1 MIAAPATTAAARAA
15 ATSAAVIGAGPAG
28 LAVVARL
35 LDTGA
40 PRITWIDPA
49 FNGGRLAR
57 YPEVPSNTK
66 VALFLQYAAVSP
78 ALTKAADAAATD
90 PRATLAALEQGKGCA
105 LVHAQKLCADLA
117 SALATAFPDRVD
129 VRRGWVS
136 AVHAKSNAE
145 FVVDVVDGVKDDF
158 APNGTVSSFA
168 ANGTKSTTV
177 HAARLFLCTG
187 SEPTPTP
194 VAPAPHASF
203 PHVRVLDLDTCLTPS
218 ALPALLKPTDR
229 VAVVGSSHSAV
240 LVLKNLSEYL
250 TDRASAHV
258 VNFTRH
264 ALKYAEYQP
273 DGTIKYDNTGLKGVA
288 ADWARA
294 VLEDTEVARKHGIER
309 VTLPAGKETEAYAAH
324 LPGVTHIVYAIGYR
338 ARPLPPL
345 ILDGKP
351 VDAGKV
357 SYDHTS
363 GALKVEGHGTVA
375 GAHGFG
381 IAFPE
386 RITDKWGNV
395 EWSVGMWKFMRY
407 IREVIV

>member
-1 MIAAPATTAAARAA
+1 MIAAPARTAAA
-15 ATSAAVIGAGPAG
+15 TTAAVIGAGPAG

-78 ALTKAADAAATD
+78 ALTKAADAAEHD

-117 SALATAFPDRVD
+117 LALATAFPDRVD
-129 VRRGWVS
+129 VKRGWVS
-136 AVHAKSNAE
+136 AVHARTNAE
-145 FVVDVVDGVKDDF
+145 FAVDVVDGVKDDF
-158 APNGTVSSFA
+158 APNGTVLSA
-168 ANGTKSTTV
+168 VANGSGPKSTV

-194 VAPAPHASF
+194 ATPAPHAAF
-203 PHVRVLDLDTCLTPS
+203 PHVQVLDLDTCLTPS

-240 LVLKNLSEYL
+240 LVLKNLSEYFG
-250 TDRASAHV
+250 AAAPAHV
-258 VNFTRH
+258 VNFSRH

-288 ADWARA
+288 ADWARS
-294 VLEDTEVARKHGIER
+294 VLEDAEVARKHGIER
-309 VTLPAGKETEAYAAH
+309 VMLPVGNEASAYAAH

-338 ARPLPPL
+338 MRPLPPL
-345 ILDGKP
+345 VLNGKL

-357 SYDHTS
+357 SYDHAS
-363 GALKVEGHGTVA
+363 GAIEVEGHGTLK

>member
-1 MIAAPATTAAARAA
+1 MIAAPATTVAARAA

-78 ALTKAADAAATD
+78 ALTKAADAASHD

-117 SALATAFPDRVD
+117 SALASAFPDRVD
-129 VRRGWVS
+129 VKRGWVS
-136 AVHAKSNAE
+136 AVHTTSAAGAE
-145 FVVDVVDGVKDDF
+145 FAVDVVDGVKDDF
-158 APNGTVSSFA
+158 APNGTGSAV
-168 ANGTKSTTV
+168 ANGAKSTTV

-194 VAPAPHASF
+194 ADPAPHAVF
-203 PHVRVLDLDTCLTPS
+203 PHIQP
-218 ALPALLKPTDR
+218 
-229 VAVVGSSHSAV
+229 
-240 LVLKNLSEYL
+240 
-250 TDRASAHV
+250 
-258 VNFTRH
+258 VN
-264 ALKYAEYQP
+264 
-273 DGTIKYDNTGLKGVA
+273 
-288 ADWARA
+288 
-294 VLEDTEVARKHGIER
+294 
-309 VTLPAGKETEAYAAH
+309 
-324 LPGVTHIVYAIGYR
+324 
-338 ARPLPPL
+338 
-345 ILDGKP
+345 
-351 VDAGKV
+351 AGKV
-357 SYDHTS
+357 SYDSAS
-363 GALKVEGHGTVA
+363 GALKLEGHGTVA